1 MKTICGTD
9 CTECAW
15 KDKCGGC
22 AETGGRPFGSECITA
37 ECYKTGGEE
46 CFLTYKAKTIKEF
59 NELGIAGMPVITDL
73 CQLIGAYVNLTYTLP
88 NGQAVKF
95 LDDNKIYLGYQVEKE
110 NSERCYGLVADRDY
124 LLVCEYG
131 CSGADPEIIVFK
143 KR

>member
-1 MKTICGTD
+1 
-9 CTECAW
+9 
-15 KDKCGGC
+15 
-22 AETGGRPFGSECITA
+22 
-37 ECYKTGGEE
+37 
-46 CFLTYKAKTIKEF
+46 
-59 NELGIAGMPVITDL
+59 MPVITDL